1 MTRKRFVKLAMSR
14 GIRRNDAE
22 EVAQRVSEAG
32 TYDELYQTLTLEL
45 DVYPWMRA
53 LDDVTEIISQILKSL
68 CLARVYILKPRGKL
82 G

>member
-22 EVAQRVSEAG
+22 EVAQKVSEAG
-32 TYDELYQTLTLEL
+32 AYDELYRTLTLEL
-45 DVYPWMRA
+45 DVYPLMRA
-53 LDDVTEIISQILKSL
+53 LDDATEIISQSLKSS

-82 G
+82 